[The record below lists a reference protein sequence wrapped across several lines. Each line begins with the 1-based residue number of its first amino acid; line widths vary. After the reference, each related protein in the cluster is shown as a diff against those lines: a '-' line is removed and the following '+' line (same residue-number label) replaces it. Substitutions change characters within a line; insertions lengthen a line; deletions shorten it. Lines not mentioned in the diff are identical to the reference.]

1 MDDFAPGSGRGVRCL
16 WGDYWVCAGYEDKI
30 GVVRHGSTMTVG
42 HKPALVPIELPVDNY
57 PIFTPN
63 VDVSLKICG

>member
-1 MDDFAPGSGRGVRCL
+1 M
-16 WGDYWVCAGYEDKI
+16 
-30 GVVRHGSTMTVG
+30 VRHGSTMTVG